1 MNNKKELGKGIR
13 ALLENISSEEEESLQ
28 KSAPMSKKAG
38 AIAEVPLAQIEIN
51 PFQPRAEF
59 DKQKLSELAESIRT
73 HGIIQPITLRRLSLQ
88 KYQLIAG
95 ERRLKAVKMVGLESI
110 PAFIR
115 TANDEQML
123 EMALIENIQRED
135 LNAIEISITYKRLM
149 EECRLTQDALG
160 QKVGKERSTINNY
173 LRLLKLPPEIQSAIK
188 EKKLNMGHARALI
201 TLKNVDEQ
209 LMIFKEIIS
218 KSLSVRKVEEL
229 VRNIQHPK
237 KNVKTAKVSLSPEL
251 DRIRQS
257 LSSSL
262 ATKVNIKPK
271 KNGQGEII
279 ISWFTDDDL
288 NRIIDLLEDN
298 E

>member
-13 ALLENISSEEEESLQ
+13 ALLENISQESEQPLNESNTER
-28 KSAPMSKKAG
+28 KSAGTISD
-38 AIAEVPLAQIEIN
+38 IPLDHIEIN

-59 DKQKLSELAESIRT
+59 DKQKLSELAESIKI

-88 KYQLIAG
+88 KFQLIAG
-95 ERRLKAVKMVGLESI
+95 ERRLRAAKMVGLDKI

-115 TANDEQML
+115 LANDEQML

-135 LNAIEISITYKRLM
+135 LNAIEIAINYKRLID
-149 EECRLTQDALG
+149 ECKLTQDALG
-160 QKVGKERSTINNY
+160 QKVGKERSTITNY

-188 EKKLNMGHARALI
+188 TRKLSMGHARALI
-201 TLKNVDEQ
+201 ALENVDEQ
-209 LMIFKEIIS
+209 LAIFKEIIS

-229 VRNIQHPK
+229 VRNIHAPK
-237 KNVKTAKVSLSPEL
+237 HQAKSSKTPLAPAFES
-251 DRIRQS
+251 IRQS
-257 LSSSL
+257 LSSKL
-262 ATKVNIKPK
+262 ATKVNIKTK

-279 ISWFTDDDL
+279 ISWFTNDDL
-288 NRIIDLLEDN
+288 NRIIDLLANN